1 MGGFRWVSLR
11 VPMDGSVVVDLAV
24 TVGGWVCG
32 TLLLGGVFYF
42 YFFVLIIYREF
53 FNLF

>member
-24 TVGGWVCG
+24 TVGGWV
-32 TLLLGGVFYF
+32 GVW
-42 YFFVLIIYREF
+42 
-53 FNLF
+53 NTTAWG